1 VSADSAGVSRDLSRK
16 RCGLTP
22 HRFQSLVLTS
32 ILALGIG
39 VLSGCANGDAA
50 PDRLL
55 DGSEAGEPPFGLE
68 GVEEPAVLTKVRV
81 VQPSARDR
89 AERSASCLERGR
101 GSSRPKGPS
110 VERIGVYSETVT
122 FEEKSGR
129 AIFGC
134 DDTAGPREG
143 NQQWCGSAY
152 GQLYGGQLRD
162 PRLDIGCRTEG
173 DEMVGFIWIQ
183 PATRVRYVSVEQPG
197 YVEVYEIGGGLPIRV
212 ATRSGIRV
220 EGSRAT
226 FDLFEHDAD
235 GRLLRKHRLE
245 AAVAG

>member
-1 VSADSAGVSRDLSRK
+1 
-16 RCGLTP
+16 LTP
-22 HRFQSLVLTS
+22 RRFQSLVLTS
-32 ILALGIG
+32 VLALGIG
-39 VLSGCANGDAA
+39 VSAGCADGDAA

-55 DGSEAGEPPFGLE
+55 DGSVAVVPSFELE
-68 GVEEPAVLTKVRV
+68 GVEEPAVLTKFRV

-89 AERSASCLERGR
+89 AERSTSCLERGR
-101 GSSRPKGPS
+101 GSARPKGPS

-134 DDTAGPREG
+134 DDTAGPREEDRR
-143 NQQWCGSAY
+143 WCGSAY
-152 GQLYGGQLRD
+152 GQLSGGRLRD
-162 PRLDIGCRTEG
+162 PRLDIGCQTEDDG
-173 DEMVGFIWIQ
+173 MVGFIWIQ
-183 PATRVRYVSVEQPG
+183 PPAGVRYVSVEQPG
-197 YVEVYEIGGGLPIRV
+197 YVEVYEIGGGLPVRV
-212 ATRSGIRV
+212 ATRRGVQV
-220 EGSRAT
+220 ERSRAT